1 MSQHPPVRAAQ
12 IFLIALAVAVPDFVL
27 AKSLGWDDR
36 SWHVIL
42 SAAVVTASLIA
53 MSTLVASSLKAT
65 AR

>member
-12 IFLIALAVAVPDFVL
+12 IFLIALAVAIPDFVL

-65 AR
+65 SR

>member
-42 SAAVVTASLIA
+42 FAAVVTASLIA

-65 AR
+65 SR

>member
-36 SWHVIL
+36 SWHVVL

-53 MSTLVASSLKAT
+53 ITTLVASSLKASS
-65 AR
+65 R

>member
-27 AKSLGWDDR
+27 AKSVGWDDR

-53 MSTLVASSLKAT
+53 MSSLVASSLKAT
-65 AR
+65 SR

>member
-12 IFLIALAVAVPDFVL
+12 IFLIALAVAVPDFTL

-36 SWHVIL
+36 SWHIVL

-53 MSTLVASSLKAT
+53 IWSLVSSSLKAT
-65 AR
+65 SR

>member
-42 SAAVVTASLIA
+42 AAAVVTASLIA

-65 AR
+65 SR

>member
-42 SAAVVTASLIA
+42 SAAIVTASLIA

-65 AR
+65 SR

>member
-1 MSQHPPVRAAQ
+1 MSQHPPVRAVQ

-42 SAAVVTASLIA
+42 SAAIVTASLIA

-65 AR
+65 SR